1 MVKGA
6 WFIVHG
12 VHWLNSDL
20 GQAGTVIYLA
30 HPLFPPP
37 LPQAQSGEVMVI
49 KVMMINGMVI
59 RVMVIKVMGIKAM
72 VIKVMV
78 VMVIVIKVIRPVRV
92 YLHHQHVTCS
102 SVSPQLG
109 LGGTEVISIQPS
121 VH

>member
-78 VMVIVIKVIRPVRV
+78 VITGRDLSER
-92 YLHHQHVTCS
+92 
-102 SVSPQLG
+102 
-109 LGGTEVISIQPS
+109 PS
-121 VH
+121 VACMNHPFHPSMHDSPDTLS